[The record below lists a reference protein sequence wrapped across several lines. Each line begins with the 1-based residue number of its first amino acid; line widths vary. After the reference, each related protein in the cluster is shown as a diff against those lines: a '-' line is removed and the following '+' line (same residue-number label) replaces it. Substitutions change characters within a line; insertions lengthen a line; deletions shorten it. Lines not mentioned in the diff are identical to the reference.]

1 MSAIGSGV
9 MLICGSQLDGYAGSP
24 PATGVAPAMVP
35 LFVGFGGSI
44 IISHYVRRKA
54 WQVLISDEN
63 GNIMPMAPSSPPPNG
78 FSVSQALSGSS
89 APDTITIAVDPDY
102 SGSVFIAIRWQ
113 ENSVEAQLFP
123 VGSMNAS
130 QSSPRT
136 ASSTQGNVTV
146 ALTAASPPG

>member
-9 MLICGSQLDGYAGSP
+9 MLICGNQLDGYAGSP

-54 WQVLISDEN
+54 WQVLISDED
-63 GNIMPMAPSSPPPNG
+63 GNIAPYG
-78 FSVSQALSGSS
+78 RFAVTQALSGSAS
-89 APDTITIAVDPDY
+89 PDTITIEVEPEY
-102 SGSVFIAIRWQ
+102 SGYVFIAIRWQ

-130 QSSPRT
+130 QSSPRSV
-136 ASSTQGNVTV
+136 SSTQGNVTV
-146 ALTAASPPG
+146 ALTAVSPPG